1 MPKDYNRTLRVGE
14 QVRRELSLLIQQE
27 IKDPRIGMVSISEVE
42 VTVDM
47 AHAKVFITILDNN
60 KDRASET
67 VRVLNNAAK
76 FLRHQLAKRVVLRIT
91 PSLHFYYDHSVQR
104 GTDLSELIDRAV
116 TEDRIHKD

>member
-1 MPKDYNRTLRVGE
+1 MPKDFNRMLRVGE
-14 QVRRELSLLIQQE
+14 QIRRELSLLIQQE

-47 AHAKVFITILDNN
+47 AHAKVFVTVLDDI
-60 KDRASET
+60 DRAIET
-67 VRVLNNAAK
+67 VRILNNATK
-76 FLRHQLAKRVVLRIT
+76 FLRHQLAKRVVLRTT

-116 TEDRIHKD
+116 TEDSLHKD